1 MGISGEV
8 GLEFRIREGRGNGGK
23 GEAKSSSARTA
34 ASERPAR
41 RTLLLSSLRP
51 RAFHQSGAF
60 RASFLAGAVSR
71 ALWPRG
77 GSPRPARRLLRT
89 VPRRPRGPG
98 RPPRGRGEGGPEG
111 AWRGRAR
118 VGGALLSPAPAA
130 AAAAAS
136 TRPPRGP
143 RERGRRRLPARVPG
157 LRWARM
163 SGFLE
168 ELLGEKLVTG
178 GGEEVDVHSLGA
190 RGISLLG
197 LYFGCS
203 LSAPCA
209 QLSASLAAFYGRLR
223 GDAAAGPGAG
233 AGPGPGAGAA
243 AEPEPRRR
251 LEIVFVSSDQD
262 QRQWQDFVRDMP
274 WLALPYKE
282 KHRKVSGAGLVGA
295 PDLCAQPARSR
306 EPGPRRPPPAHPAA
320 LSAPSSIFARA
331 SPPVPQRPLPLPA
344 LHPRTPRLGLPRQ
357 LLGACARPH
366 PRGKFDTP
374 RRPGPRLASRGVESP
389 IPHAGSLA

>member
-1 MGISGEV
+1 M
-8 GLEFRIREGRGNGGK
+8 
-23 GEAKSSSARTA
+23 RTA
-34 ASERPAR
+34 ASESRAR
-41 RTLLLSSLRP
+41 RALVSRRP
-51 RAFHQSGAF
+51 RALPSE
-60 RASFLAGAVSR
+60 RALPASRLAGLFAEHFGRAVE
-71 ALWPRG
+71 ALGRRG
-77 GSPRPARRLLRT
+77 QGAD
-89 VPRRPRGPG
+89 RPRGPG
-98 RPPRGRGEGGPEG
+98 RPRRGRGEGGPEG
-111 AWRGRAR
+111 EWRGRP
-118 VGGALLSPAPAA
+118 GGRGSPAPAA
-130 AAAAAS
+130 AAR
-136 TRPPRGP
+136 RPPRGQ

-178 GGEEVDVHSLGA
+178 SGEEVDVHSLGS

-209 QLSASLAAFYGRLR
+209 QLSGSLAAFYGRLR
-223 GDAAAGPGAG
+223 GDAAAGPGL
-233 AGPGPGAGAA
+233 GAGAA

-295 PDLCAQPARSR
+295 PGLGAQPARPR
-306 EPGPRRPPPAHPAA
+306 DRGPHLLPPYPRIPVPLA
-320 LSAPSSIFARA
+320 SVFPSSACTA
-331 SPPVPQRPLPLPA
+331 SHSKTPP
-344 LHPRTPRLGLPRQ
+344 GWGWQ
-357 LLGACARPH
+357 LLGAGARP
-366 PRGKFDTP
+366 
-374 RRPGPRLASRGVESP
+374 RPPGEV
-389 IPHAGSLA
+389 